1 MSGDLHA
8 IGLDV
13 ESNEIRLLRLM
24 RRRRL
29 ILELPVAAQTGF
41 SGAC

>member
-8 IGLDV
+8 IGVEV

-24 RRRRL
+24 LRL
-29 ILELPVAAQTGF
+29 KVNSGTAGGGTGNRL
-41 SGAC
+41 

>member
-1 MSGDLHA
+1 
-8 IGLDV
+8 
-13 ESNEIRLLRLM
+13 M

-41 SGAC
+41 SLVALANMRGRQRDFDRVARDNP